1 MERGESVRSL
11 SAKQGTIM
19 KTFVEH
25 ESRLTELE
33 QLPTLFKTHQE
44 HLNEAIELINNLTA
58 KINELES
65 IIGIK

>member
-11 SAKQGTIM
+11 SVKQGTIM

-25 ESRLTELE
+25 DTRLEELE
-33 QLPTLFKTHQE
+33 KLPEVITGYQKQLTAALE
-44 HLNEAIELINNLTA
+44 IINNLTA
-58 KINELES
+58 KINELED